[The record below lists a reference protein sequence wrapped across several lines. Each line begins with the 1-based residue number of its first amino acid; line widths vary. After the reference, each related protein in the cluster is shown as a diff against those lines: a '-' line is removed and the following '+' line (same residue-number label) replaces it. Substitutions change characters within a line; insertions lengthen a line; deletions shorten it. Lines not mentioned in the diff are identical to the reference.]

1 MCSGERHQW
10 NSHNRIDPVAKEF
23 IRSLQSNSI
32 PLSRLYGVLGSAFGG
47 SSESMFTRSSLR
59 RVCSRLSQESIVDD
73 IGKTLDSL
81 RTMQEQDPNLAVCMD
96 SDNEGRVK
104 SILWC
109 TGKNRADYASFGD
122 AITFDTTY
130 RTNLYDMPFGIFVG
144 VNHHLQISVSRF
156 NRCLVYF
163 DHKFGKHVC
172 FNVFLGST
180 DQCAA
185 MEAAISNV
193 LNNTRHRWCRWHV
206 LRTAKEKIGPVY
218 SKYSGF
224 RKEFHTLINDVLCPN
239 DFERGW
245 RKLVAKYNL
254 GNNTY
259 LHRIY
264 TKRVVW
270 AKPYFT
276 GDFSLQQ
283 NSHINMLCF

>member
-23 IRSLQSNSI
+23 IRSLLSNSI

-81 RTMQEQDPNLAVCMD
+81 RTMQAQDPNLAVCMD

-104 SILWC
+104 SVLWC

-144 VNHHLQISVSRF
+144 VNHHFQSII
-156 NRCLVYF
+156 
-163 DHKFGKHVC
+163 FGVVLLRQETIES
-172 FNVFLGST
+172 F
-180 DQCAA
+180 
-185 MEAAISNV
+185 EWAISMFV
-193 LNNTRHRWCRWHV
+193 SVMHGK
-206 LRTAKEKIGPVY
+206 APV
-218 SKYSGF
+218 
-224 RKEFHTLINDVLCPN
+224 TIL
-239 DFERGW
+239 
-245 RKLVAKYNL
+245 
-254 GNNTY
+254 
-259 LHRIY
+259 
-264 TKRVVW
+264 
-270 AKPYFT
+270 T
-276 GDFSLQQ
+276 G
-283 NSHINMLCF
+283 